1 MLSRALPIKGAVA
14 NQNAASVNLDKEEGA
29 KEYGP
34 GGYKPLAIGDVL
46 RKGRYIVVRKLGWG
60 HFSTVWLVQD
70 KRINA
75 HVALKVVKSSQKYME
90 TARDEIKLLRH
101 IRDSPNPNHPGRNH
115 VVQFL
120 DWFELKPDDG
130 ISSTSKTIHVTDC
143 RHVCM
148 TMEPLGET
156 LLSLLRRLQSC
167 DETNLK
173 TGIPTFLVQQI
184 VRQMLQ
190 GLDFLHTE
198 CRLIHTDLKLE
209 NVMVVVEDVEELV
222 QACYTSEQMTG
233 VSPSNANRVVA
244 VPSASRPHDRSAAR
258 NIQIFGSYPLP
269 SPLQEWGRENAG
281 PEVESLARIM
291 SQLAVEK
298 RDKENG
304 FPSSPSPV
312 QGPVDTLDPSFKL
325 IEAEKE
331 NKPPTPTRVVA
342 AKPPFKTLSSDSVVG
357 SGASSFVS
365 VGSGLSKFSMAVMSS
380 APTSVESSMVEEH
393 KIGERIEGF
402 GSDSSTMV
410 PSSSSSSSS
419 TNGNRDASAH
429 SDATMML
436 KQTEEKEL
444 DYFGHPISS
453 RPIMT
458 SHTKRSSLSFPTNK
472 SASYT
477 PIPPT
482 PNNTPSLLTTSA
494 PVPVPSPPETSRGR
508 PRTNPNNVVHAPAT
522 TAPPRIRI
530 KIADLGNATP
540 IKNHFTPDIQTRQYR
555 APEVILGFEDWD
567 ESADLWSVGTM
578 AFELLTSD
586 YLFAPEEKKGKYNKD
601 DDHVAQIIEL
611 LGDLPQYR
619 KFGGRESRNI
629 FTHRG
634 ELRRITK
641 LKPWPLEQVLVQKYD
656 YPLKQAKALK
666 DFLVLPLAL
675 DPAERPSAKDLASH
689 PWLDMDD
696 AAPPYPT
703 ANRFHCRPASSV
715 PPANTEG
722 SSGEESVSTGM
733 SSNASA
739 IASAPSITALD

>member
-1 MLSRALPIKGAVA
+1 
-14 NQNAASVNLDKEEGA
+14 
-29 KEYGP
+29 
-34 GGYKPLAIGDVL
+34 
-46 RKGRYIVVRKLGWG
+46 
-60 HFSTVWLVQD
+60 
-70 KRINA
+70 
-75 HVALKVVKSSQKYME
+75 
-90 TARDEIKLLRH
+90 
-101 IRDSPNPNHPGRNH
+101 
-115 VVQFL
+115 
-120 DWFELKPDDG
+120 
-130 ISSTSKTIHVTDC
+130 
-143 RHVCM
+143 M

-298 RDKENG
+298 RDRVNG

-312 QGPVDTLDPSFKL
+312 QGPVDTLDPSSKL

-331 NKPPTPTRVVA
+331 NKPPTPTRVAA

-419 TNGNRDASAH
+419 TNGNRDTSAH

-436 KQTEEKEL
+436 KQTEDKEL

-458 SHTKRSSLSFPTNK
+458 SHTTRSSLSFPTNK

-477 PIPPT
+477 PTPPT

-586 YLFAPEEKKGKYNKD
+586 YLFAPEEKKGKYSKD

-619 KFGGRESRNI
+619 KLGGRESRNI
-629 FTHRG
+629 FTHRGTSFFFSWLLMLLFLFLPLLPRFFNFHHSTLTAFQLNLSIG

-703 ANRFHCRPASSV
+703 ANRFHRRPV

-739 IASAPSITALD
+739 IASAPSSSSIAALD